1 VVRATSSP
9 KFNQSFSFKIK
20 ANAEDTLVVITK
32 FYYELLLWDGVFVAF
47 TKCSGFVLLLLF
59 FLYNYSSLSLSL
71 VPWFF
76 FSFFSFFFFFFRS
89 SSSFVLLQKMKVIES
104 RPNGPSTVFGLVVL
118 PLNSKHTAGCA
129 VALNISDEF
138 MNIKGSLQL
147 AAKWEVALPLPPRQV
162 LVELMS
168 ANDLPTRSNVSH
180 VACRVRNK
188 RNETQVGF
196 IFFKVTILSF

>member
-1 VVRATSSP
+1 MLRFCASSSSS
-9 KFNQSFSFKIK
+9 SF
-20 ANAEDTLVVITK
+20 
-32 FYYELLLWDGVFVAF
+32 
-47 TKCSGFVLLLLF
+47 LF
-59 FLYNYSSLSLSL
+59 IIIPFFSLSLSL
-71 VPWFF
+71 VPWLFF
-76 FSFFSFFFFFFRS
+76 FSFSSFF
-89 SSSFVLLQKMKVIES
+89 VLQKMKVIES

-188 RNETQVGF
+188 QNETQVWFSFLSDNSLSFFF
-196 IFFKVTILSF
+196 IFSLLSLCTISILSLSYFDTLLFYIYMVLKIVESQVYGIWW